1 MSGHSKWSTIKHKKA
16 AADNKRGQA
25 FTKLGRAIS
34 IATKEGGPDPAS
46 NFKLRLV
53 VDKAREVN
61 MPKAN
66 IERAIERGAGQGTG
80 ENLET
85 AVYEGFGP
93 GQVVV
98 MIEVVTD
105 NKNRTAAEIKKVFE
119 RGGGNLGQPGSASH
133 FFNKKGR
140 LLVGKAAD
148 VDSQI
153 LTIIDLGADDVEE
166 SGDEAIEVL
175 VPAQKLG
182 QMRDDLTK
190 AGLTVQ
196 TAELIYKPHSLI
208 ELTLEQEQKLT
219 EWLDALEELDDVQAV
234 YTNW

>member
-93 GQVVV
+93 GQVAV

-148 VDSQI
+148 VDSQM
-153 LTIIDLGADDVEE
+153 LKIIDLGVEE
-166 SGDEAIEVL
+166 VEAANEAVEVL
-175 VPAQKLG
+175 VPGANLAKTRDQLAQ
-182 QMRDDLTK
+182 
-190 AGLTVQ
+190 AGLLVKS
-196 TAELIYKPHSLI
+196 AELIYKPQALM
-208 ELTLEQEQKLT
+208 ELTPEQEQKLT

>member
-16 AADNKRGQA
+16 ATDSKRGQI
-25 FTKLGRAIS
+25 FTKLGRAIT
-34 IATKEGGPDPAS
+34 IAAKEGGPDPAS

-66 IERAIERGAGQGTG
+66 IERAIEKGSGQGAG

-93 GQVVV
+93 GQIAV

-119 RGGGNLGQPGSASH
+119 RGGGSLGQPGSVAYL
-133 FFNKKGR
+133 FNKKGR
-140 LLVGKAAD
+140 LFLEKQAD
-148 VDSQI
+148 VDNQM
-153 LTIIDLGADDVEE
+153 LKIIDLGVDEVEAGNE
-166 SGDEAIEVL
+166 GVEVL
-175 VPAQKLG
+175 VSATNLG
-182 QMRDDLTK
+182 K
-190 AGLTVQ
+190 AREQLIQAGFVIKS
-196 TAELIYKPHSLI
+196 ADLIYKPQALM
-208 ELTLEQEQKLT
+208 ELSDDSEQKLT

>member
-25 FTKLGRAIS
+25 FTKLGRAIT
-34 IATKEGGPDPAS
+34 IAAKEGGPDTAS
-46 NFKLRLV
+46 NFKLRLA

-66 IERAIERGAGQGTG
+66 IERAIEKGSGQGG
-80 ENLET
+80 VANLEM

-93 GQVVV
+93 AQVAV

-119 RGGGNLGQPGSASH
+119 RGGGSLGQPGSVAYL
-133 FFNKKGR
+133 FNKKGR
-140 LLVGKAAD
+140 LLLAKAAD
-148 VDSQI
+148 VDSQV
-153 LTIIDLGADDVEE
+153 LKLIDLGADEVDE
-166 SGDEAIEVL
+166 SGESVEVL
-175 VPAQKLG
+175 VPAQHLG
-182 QMRDDLTK
+182 QMRDQLIK
-190 AGLTVQ
+190 AGFSVQ
-196 TAELIYKPHSLI
+196 TAELIYKPQSLV
-208 ELTLEQEQKLT
+208 ELTSEQETKLT

>member
-16 AADNKRGQA
+16 AADSKRGQA
-25 FTKLGRAIS
+25 FTKLTRAIT
-34 IATKEGGPDPAS
+34 IAAKEGGPDPAS
-46 NFKLRLV
+46 NFKLRLA

-61 MPKAN
+61 MPKLN
-66 IERAIERGAGQGTG
+66 IERAIERGAGQGSG
-80 ENLET
+80 GNLET

-93 GQVVV
+93 GQVAA

-119 RGGGNLGQPGSASH
+119 RGGGNLGQPGSVAYL
-133 FFNKKGR
+133 FNKKGR
-140 LLVGKAAD
+140 ILVTKAAD
-148 VDSQI
+148 VQTQI

-166 SGDEAIEVL
+166 SSESVEVL
-175 VPAQKLG
+175 VPASNLG
-182 QMRDDLTK
+182 QMRDQLQE

-196 TAELIYKPHSLI
+196 TAELIYKPQSLV
-208 ELTLEQEQKLT
+208 ELTSEQEKKLT
-219 EWLDALEELDDVQAV
+219 EWLDALEALDDVQAV

>member
-25 FTKLGRAIS
+25 FTKLGRAIT
-34 IATKEGGPDPAS
+34 IAVKESGPDPAS

-53 VDKAREVN
+53 MDKAREVN

-66 IERAIERGAGQGTG
+66 IERAIERGSGQGWVG
-80 ENLET
+80 NLET

-93 GQVVV
+93 GQVAV

-105 NKNRTAAEIKKVFE
+105 NKNRTAAQIKKVFE
-119 RGGGNLGQPGSASH
+119 RGGGNLGQPGSVAYL
-133 FFNKKGR
+133 FNKKGR
-140 LLVGKAAD
+140 LLVTKAAD
-148 VDSQI
+148 AQSQI

-166 SGDEAIEVL
+166 SGESVEVL
-175 VPAQKLG
+175 VAANRLG
-182 QMRDDLTK
+182 EMRDELVK
-190 AGLTVQ
+190 AGFSVQ
-196 TAELIYKPHSLI
+196 TAELIYKPQSLV
-208 ELTLEQEQKLT
+208 ELNPEQEQKLT

-234 YTNW
+234 YSNW

>member
-16 AADNKRGQA
+16 AADSKRGQA
-25 FTKLGRAIS
+25 FTKLGRAIT
-34 IATKEGGPDPAS
+34 IAAKEGGPDPAS
-46 NFKLRLV
+46 NFKLRLA

-61 MPKAN
+61 MPKVN
-66 IERAIERGAGQGTG
+66 IDRAIERGAGQGSS

-93 GQVVV
+93 GQVAV

-119 RGGGNLGQPGSASH
+119 RGGGTLGQPGSVAYLFH
-133 FFNKKGR
+133 KKGR
-140 LLVGKAAD
+140 LFLEKQAD
-148 VDSQI
+148 VDNQM
-153 LTIIDLGADDVEE
+153 LKIIDLGVDEVEAGNE
-166 SGDEAIEVL
+166 GVEVL
-175 VPAQKLG
+175 VSATNLG
-182 QMRDDLTK
+182 K
-190 AGLTVQ
+190 AREQLIRAGFVIKS
-196 TAELIYKPHSLI
+196 ADLIYKPQTLM
-208 ELTLEQEQKLT
+208 ELSDASEQKLT

>member
-25 FTKLGRAIS
+25 FTKLTRAIT
-34 IATKEGGPDPAS
+34 IAAKEGGADSSS
-46 NFKLRLV
+46 NFKLRLA

-66 IERAIERGAGQGTG
+66 IERAIERGAGQGAG

-93 GQVVV
+93 AQVAV
-98 MIEVVTD
+98 MVEVVTD

-119 RGGGNLGQPGSASH
+119 RGGGNLGQPGSVAYL
-133 FFNKKGR
+133 FNKKGR
-140 LLVGKAAD
+140 LVVSKSPD

-153 LTIIDLGADDVEE
+153 LQIIDLGADEVEE
-166 SGDEAIEVL
+166 SGESVEVL
-175 VPAQKLG
+175 VPALKLG
-182 QMRDDLTK
+182 QMRDQLIK
-190 AGLTVQ
+190 AGLAVQ
-196 TAELIYKPHSLI
+196 TAELIYKPQSLVQ
-208 ELTLEQEQKLT
+208 LTSEQEQKLT

-234 YTNW
+234 HTNW